1 MAEDMWASVDTGLR
15 KNTGSGLDDWVAKAR
30 ASGIGKH
37 KALVDHLKSAEGL
50 THGYANSVAL
60 RTFGTDAGAIG
71 EEALMEAMFAGPK
84 AGLRPIH
91 DRLTAF
97 IQGLGG
103 DVEFA
108 PKKGYVSVRRAKQ
121 FAILQPSTK
130 DRFDLGLNLKG
141 VEPAGRLEASGSF
154 NAMVSHRVRLTGL
167 DEVDGEVEAWLGDA
181 CGRAGK

>member
-154 NAMVSHRVRLTGL
+154 NALVSHRVRLASVE
-167 DEVDGEVEAWLGDA
+167 EVDRPVDSWLLEAYD
-181 CGRAGK
+181 RA

>member
-15 KNTGSGLDDWVAKAR
+15 KNTGNGLDDWVAKAR

-167 DEVDGEVEAWLGDA
+167 DEVDGEVEAWLRDA
-181 CGRAGK
+181 WERAGK

>member
-30 ASGIGKH
+30 ATGIGRH
-37 KALVDHLKSAEGL
+37 KALVDHLKANEGL

-71 EEALMEAMFAGPK
+71 EDALMAAMFAGPK
-84 AGLRPIH
+84 AVLRPIH
-91 DRLTAF
+91 DHLVAVLER
-97 IQGLGG
+97 LGG

-130 DRFDLGLNLKG
+130 DRFDLGINLRG
-141 VEPAGRLEASGSF
+141 VEPAGRLEAAGSW
-154 NAMVSHRVRLTGL
+154 NAMVSHRVRLAGL
-167 DEVDGEVEAWLGDA
+167 DEVDGEVEAWLRTA
-181 CGRAGK
+181 WERAGA